1 MIAGTELMDLHWLL
15 VLFLQHPYLLV
26 FLFVFLDNVGL
37 PMPGELALLAF
48 GLLARTG
55 DLDLAWGVVAAGAGA
70 MAGDNASY
78 WLGRLGGVRVLHTYC
93 RVTLG
98 SGECVDR
105 AVTYYH
111 RFGSITVVLGRFV
124 MGLRAF
130 LMPLAG
136 SARVPYGQFLL
147 SDAVG
152 TFLWSGLFIGAG
164 YAFGD
169 HVDVVG
175 RRLRSSQIVLAS
187 TLATAF
193 FAYLA
198 LKLWK
203 RHRFGVGLLAK
214 SRP

>member
-1 MIAGTELMDLHWLL
+1 MDPHWLL
-15 VLFLQHPYLLV
+15 VLFLQHGYLWV
-26 FLFVFLDNVGL
+26 FVFVLLDNAGL
-37 PMPGELALLAF
+37 PLPGELALFAF

-55 DLDLAWGVVAAGAGA
+55 DLDLTWGVLAAGAGA

-78 WLGRLGGVRVLHTYC
+78 WLGRLGGVRVLRTYC

-111 RFGSITVVLGRFV
+111 RFGRITVVLGRFV

-147 SDAVG
+147 FDAVG
-152 TFLWSGLFIGAG
+152 TLLWSGLFIGAG

-169 HVDVVG
+169 RVDVVG
-175 RRLRSSQIVLAS
+175 RRLRSGQIVLAS
-187 TLATAF
+187 MLATAF
-193 FAYLA
+193 LAYLA
-198 LKLWK
+198 LKVWK
-203 RHRFGVGLLAK
+203 RRRFGVGLLAK
-214 SRP
+214 ARP